1 MIIGRNGK
9 HIFQNR
15 MQLILCL
22 QFHDLLCNVAA
33 NLRFL
38 TPIELQTADIQN
50 KIKTK
55 ETKFSKMFNFFSLKL

>member
-1 MIIGRNGK
+1 
-9 HIFQNR
+9 

-38 TPIELQTADIQN
+38 TPVELQTADIQN